1 MSGCVFAA
9 NFEEFVNLYGE
20 LFTLHTI
27 NLIKTAKLQGFFFIK
42 ELVEIGNILYRSS
55 ILLND
60 RVYRACH
67 AT

>member
-20 LFTLHTI
+20 LFTLHII
-27 NLIKTAKLQGFFFIK
+27 NLRQQTAGIFVIK
-42 ELVEIGNILYRSS
+42 ELVEIGNISYRSF

-60 RVYRACH
+60 RVYRVCH
-67 AT
+67 AM